1 MRAVPVNA
9 VAPDPVP
16 SSIGKYHV
24 LRELGRGATAN
35 VYLARDPFVGREVAV
50 KIFQHASGGAE
61 LITGKHRASFLNEA
75 SLVGK
80 LNHPHI
86 VGLFDAAVEPH
97 FSYVV
102 MEFVPGGT
110 LAQYATMEG
119 LLPLEKVIEVVFKVS
134 RALEYAHRHGVIH
147 RDIKP
152 ANILVTEPFDVKLS
166 DFGVA
171 ILEGVT
177 HTNINAAGSP
187 AYMSPEQLAEK
198 ALTHQ
203 TDIYSLGV
211 VMFQLL
217 TGRLPFTASSHAA
230 LMYQIV
236 NHDPPALRALRP
248 DLPET
253 FEAIVSRALQKDLA
267 ARYQNWIEFGRD
279 LAGLLRHL
287 ESPREGI
294 TDTHK
299 FHTLR
304 NMRFFRNFREVEIW
318 ETLRFAS
325 WERINPDTR
334 IIAEGDHGDSIYLVA
349 EGQAE
354 VTRAGHLLA
363 VLGSG
368 DLFGEMIYLGENTA
382 RSTTVRAR
390 TPVTLVKIKVQS
402 LASSSDACQAQ
413 FNKSFMQILVRRL
426 DESNRKLA
434 GR

>member
-1 MRAVPVNA
+1 MSAVPASTVL
-9 VAPDPVP
+9 PVSMP
-16 SSIGKYHV
+16 TSIGKYLV
-24 LRELGRGATAN
+24 QKELGHGATAK
-35 VYLARDPFVGREVAV
+35 VYLARDPFVGRDVAV
-50 KIFQHASGGAE
+50 KIFQHATGGAE

-75 SLVGK
+75 ALVGK

-86 VGLFDAAVEPH
+86 VGLFDAAAEPH

-102 MEFVPGGT
+102 MEYVPGGT
-110 LAQYATMEG
+110 LAQYATMQG

-134 RALEYAHRHGVIH
+134 RALEYAHRQGVIH

-152 ANILVTEPFDVKLS
+152 ANILITAPFDVKLS

-171 ILEGVT
+171 ILEGAT

-198 ALTHQ
+198 SLTHQ

-236 NHDPPALRALRP
+236 NHEPPALRALRP
-248 DLPET
+248 DLPDT
-253 FEAIVSRALQKDLA
+253 FEAIVARALRKDLA
-267 ARYQNWIEFGRD
+267 ARYQNWIEFGKD
-279 LAGLLRHL
+279 LAGLMRHL
-287 ESPREGI
+287 ELPREGI

-299 FHTLR
+299 FNTLR
-304 NMRFFRNFREVEIW
+304 GMKFFRNFREVEIW
-318 ETLRFAS
+318 ETLRFAA
-325 WERINPDTR
+325 WERLHQDTR
-334 IIAEGDHGDSIYLVA
+334 VIAEGDHGDAFYLVA
-349 EGQAE
+349 EGQVE

-363 VLGSG
+363 VLGPG
-368 DLFGEMIYLGENTA
+368 DLFGEMIYLGENTV

-390 TPVTLVKIKVQS
+390 TGVTLVKIQAQS
-402 LASSSDACQAQ
+402 LTTSSDACQAQ